1 MGEVVIVLMEV
12 PAARVGDRA
21 RRRSRI
27 LRCPCRQGLGSA
39 VLDFAEEELRLIV
52 MVPGLWLGL
61 GLSLP

>member
-27 LRCPCRQGLGSA
+27 LRCLCRRGLGSA

-52 MVPGLWLGL
+52 MGLESGLGL
-61 GLSLP
+61 GLCLP